1 MGHIHDARVRFSPRP
16 LDVLHKGSALA
27 RRARSRGSI
36 PRTSIRA
43 NAQEPRRIDV
53 EKTEMEDILLL
64 CPLEES
70 LLVFDIPHATSM
82 LSGGLEDQQ

>member
-1 MGHIHDARVRFSPRP
+1 
-16 LDVLHKGSALA
+16 
-27 RRARSRGSI
+27 
-36 PRTSIRA
+36 
-43 NAQEPRRIDV
+43 
-53 EKTEMEDILLL
+53 MEDILLL